1 MTVALGL
8 LDYVVSLAIMVSIF
22 ATLGLGLNLQ
32 WGYGG
37 LFNIGIA
44 GFFLLGAYTSAL
56 VTSSPPGEEL
66 AGYVT
71 QAVALGA
78 PFPVGVLAAAAA
90 CGLIAWLVGLA
101 TLKLSGDYLAIT
113 TIGISESIRIFFRN
127 ELWLANGHRGLIGI
141 PGVFGDL
148 VSARSYNYF
157 YLVVCGVILALMYL
171 LQRRLTDSPW
181 GRALRAVR
189 DDSLSAAMSG
199 KDTFR
204 YRLQALVVGAMIMG
218 VAGAM
223 LAHFDRVLSPDVFVP
238 LYGTFIVWVMVMTG
252 GSGNN
257 RGVLVGAGV
266 IWAIWEGTRFLTDG
280 LLPPQLGSRAPFI
293 RFLLIGLVL
302 LIVLIKRPRGLIPEE
317 SRVSRF
323 ARAIEERVGLR

>member
-1 MTVALGL
+1 M
-8 LDYVVSLAIMVSIF
+8 
-22 ATLGLGLNLQ
+22 
-32 WGYGG
+32 
-37 LFNIGIA
+37 
-44 GFFLLGAYTSAL
+44 
-56 VTSSPPGEEL
+56 
-66 AGYVT
+66 
-71 QAVALGA
+71 
-78 PFPVGVLAAAAA
+78 
-90 CGLIAWLVGLA
+90 
-101 TLKLSGDYLAIT
+101 
-113 TIGISESIRIFFRN
+113 
-127 ELWLANGHRGLIGI
+127 

-148 VSARSYNYF
+148 VSPRNYNYV
-157 YLVVCGVILALMYL
+157 YLAVSVAILAVMYL
-171 LQRRLTDSPW
+171 LQRRLTGSPW

-189 DDSLSAAMSG
+189 DDPLSAAMSG

-238 LYGTFIVWVMVMTG
+238 LYGTFIVWVIVMTG

-266 IWAIWEGTRFLTDG
+266 IWAIWEGTRFLTDW
-280 LLPPQLGSRAPFI
+280 LLPPELGSRAPFI

-302 LIVLIKRPRGLIPEE
+302 VIVLIKRPRGLIPEE

-323 ARAIEERVGLR
+323 AKAIEERVGLR